1 MKTRIKEI
9 TTRSNALGYKN
20 LKKKLKEYVTGWV
33 NYFKLAD
40 MKSILLAV
48 IEDLLLKL

>member
-9 TTRSNALGYKN
+9 TAKGNALGYKN

-33 NYFKLAD
+33 NYLPKVWKHLPQD
-40 MKSILLAV
+40 CM
-48 IEDLLLKL
+48 EQ